1 MIAAHSTLKPA
12 PSTEIFDFY
21 LRMCYTNHETHHTA
35 LYSGLQLS
43 FTVIDCPPIRAL
55 FAWIHLYL
63 CSEAIKQG
71 GEFVANIVALV
82 SEMDIPQCIALRI
95 IAVTI
100 IALVYI
106 LVHSP
111 ADISFHVRNLLS
123 FEVKHFTESHRLEA
137 EDSQSN
143 QTE

>member
-1 MIAAHSTLKPA
+1 M
-12 PSTEIFDFY
+12 
-21 LRMCYTNHETHHTA
+21 
-35 LYSGLQLS
+35 
-43 FTVIDCPPIRAL
+43 
-55 FAWIHLYL
+55 
-63 CSEAIKQG
+63 
-71 GEFVANIVALV
+71 ANIVALV
-82 SEMDIPQCIALRI
+82 SEMDIPQCIALLI

-123 FEVKHFTESHRLEA
+123 FEVKHLTESHRLEA
-137 EDSQSN
+137 EDSQSD

>member
-1 MIAAHSTLKPA
+1 M
-12 PSTEIFDFY
+12 
-21 LRMCYTNHETHHTA
+21 
-35 LYSGLQLS
+35 
-43 FTVIDCPPIRAL
+43 
-55 FAWIHLYL
+55 
-63 CSEAIKQG
+63 
-71 GEFVANIVALV
+71 ANIVALV

-123 FEVKHFTESHRLEA
+123 FEVKHFTESIGWKQRTHKAIRLN
-137 EDSQSN
+137 N
-143 QTE
+143 QLVAFFNTAKRFKSLI